1 MVTEHASTS
10 SPVIV
15 KKYANRR
22 LYNTS
27 TSTYVTLEEL
37 AQMVRDKIEFTVID
51 AKSGNDLTRQVLTQI
66 IFEEESKGQNLL
78 PIKFLRQLIGF
89 YGGGMQDMVPQFLEM
104 SLDSFTSNQERLLQ
118 QLNSTFAGNPF
129 DVLKD
134 QAQQNMQLFSDA
146 MQMFTGMATRT
157 GGTSPEGSGP
167 EPAAASSEDISSLKE
182 QLQSMQEQIEKL
194 AGQKK

>member
-1 MVTEHASTS
+1 MTEHASTS

>member
-1 MVTEHASTS
+1 MTEHASTS

-78 PIKFLRQLIGF
+78 PIKFLRQLISF
-89 YGGGMQDMVPQFLEM
+89 YGGGMQEMVPQFLEM
-104 SLDSFTSNQERLLQ
+104 SLDRFTSNQDRLLQ
-118 QLNSTFAGNPF
+118 QLNSAFSGNPF
-129 DVLKD
+129 DILKE
-134 QAQQNMQLFSDA
+134 QAQQNMQLFSEA

-157 GGTSPEGSGP
+157 GRKPPETPEP
-167 EPAAASSEDISSLKE
+167 EPAAASSADINALKE
-182 QLQSMQEQIEKL
+182 QLKAMQEQIERL
-194 AGQKK
+194 ARQK